1 MRHGTRPQ
9 PIFRSADHPCPN
21 RIPFNVSSNDP
32 QVRVEIYRTREETIL
47 PEAPGAMVLAVE
59 ILGVTE
65 SNPVQAFPQ
74 TLLVLGNEQQMKV
87 IRHEA
92 VSPDFYSGSWNP
104 IVKAVLEM
112 LPVLVIKEDV
122 APIGSPLSNMVRATR
137 NCDTRNSWHGESMP
151 DPTCLVKENM
161 VVVPLF
167 LLKYWA

>member
-1 MRHGTRPQ
+1 VWLSPY
-9 PIFRSADHPCPN
+9 F
-21 RIPFNVSSNDP
+21 
-32 QVRVEIYRTREETIL
+32 
-47 PEAPGAMVLAVE
+47 
-59 ILGVTE
+59 
-65 SNPVQAFPQ
+65 
-74 TLLVLGNEQQMKV
+74 QQMKV

-104 IVKAVLEM
+104 IVKAVPEM

-137 NCDTRNSWHGESMP
+137 NCDTRNPWHGESMP

-167 LLKYWA
+167 PSSPTPRPRASRREV